1 MSLNDQEKRVYAL
14 VRSAAQRGKRMT
26 IGAVAEELGMARS
39 SVAHVAVKLGYKGWV
54 DLTTQLVTYFKSFEH
69 EDVVSESVEVV
80 ASILRTNRE
89 LPVLVDAIGDAEV
102 LIDYALFRLAEA
114 GFIAMPYGSGV
125 VDAVAAS
132 AGNVECNGE
141 TMPIGTLI
149 VVNESGM
156 SLLPSCVKATSFG
169 MDVVA
174 ITASHDTP
182 VSKVAKVN
190 VVIKN
195 NKSTP
200 EAYEPN
206 YFTAGALVF
215 FEHVLAACDV
225 RS

>member
-1 MSLNDQEKRVYAL
+1 
-14 VRSAAQRGKRMT
+14 
-26 IGAVAEELGMARS
+26 MARS

-80 ASILRTNRE
+80 ASILRSNRE
-89 LPVLVDAIGDAEV
+89 LPVLVDAIGDAEI
-102 LIDYALFRLAEA
+102 LIDYALFRLGEA
-114 GFIAMPYGSGV
+114 GFIAMPYGGGL
-125 VDAVAAS
+125 VDAVASRAES
-132 AGNVECNGE
+132 LPRRTEGE
-141 TMPIGTLI
+141 SESRAVGTLI
-149 VVNESGM
+149 VANESGM
-156 SLLPSCVKATSFG
+156 SLLPSCVKATSSG

-182 VSKVAKVN
+182 ISKVAKVN